1 LAFSILASDFHLTP
15 DDPAGLATFHAFLK
29 DVVAGAERFYLIGD
43 IFETWVG
50 KKHLRWPEYRAVF
63 DALRALSASGTDVVL
78 FHGNRDFLLGAAE
91 AAVCAG
97 RVVGEESEFALYG
110 RRALL
115 LHGDSLC
122 TNDVGYQK
130 TKPILRG
137 GFVRFLTHVLPFAT
151 QLRIARKLRGTS
163 KRSVAMK
170 ATAEMEIVPDAVR
183 ARYAEG
189 YEVMVCGHVHRPGVR
204 TYTGGARE
212 VDLHVLGAWHDGG
225 VFARADENGVK
236 LFEYRDGKV
245 VPFLDVVRVT

>member
-1 LAFSILASDFHLTP
+1 MPFSILASDFHLTP

-63 DALRALSASGTDVVL
+63 DALSTLSASGTEVVL
-78 FHGNRDFLLGAAE
+78 FHGNRDFLLGKAE
-91 AAVCAG
+91 AAACGG
-97 RVVGEESEFALYG
+97 RVVGEESEFTLHG
-110 RRALL
+110 RRCLL

-130 TKPILRG
+130 TKPILRS
-137 GFVRFLTHVLPFAT
+137 GFVRFLTHVLPFGL

-170 ATAEMEIVPDAVR
+170 ATAQMEIVPDSVR
-183 ARYAEG
+183 LRYAEG
-189 YEVMVCGHVHRPGVR
+189 YEVMICGHVHRPGVR
-204 TYTGGARE
+204 HYEAVPGDRP
-212 VDLHVLGAWHDGG
+212 LHVLGAWDGGG
-225 VFARADENGVK
+225 VFARADESGVA
-236 LFEYRDGKV
+236 LLEYREGKV
-245 VPFLDVVRVT
+245 APFPDVARVG